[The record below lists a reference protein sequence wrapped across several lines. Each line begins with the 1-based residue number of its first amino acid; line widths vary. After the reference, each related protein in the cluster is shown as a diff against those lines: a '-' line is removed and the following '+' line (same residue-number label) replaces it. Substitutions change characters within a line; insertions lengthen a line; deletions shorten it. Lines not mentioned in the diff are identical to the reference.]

1 MDPLLS
7 KLEQLFADDE
17 IVADNN
23 GVLAAAASAA
33 PHPSWLLSFFGDRAG
48 VRSAAALKDSV
59 PLSLAREIAAAR
71 DADNNQLFRVGRYPW
86 GGRELTVVVA
96 GVENDPAGSYWAGVF
111 DSPPPSDAELERSK
125 PLWTACARLI
135 REANAG
141 RSQVDRLSARLRQL
155 EAEHDTLKAAHT
167 ESVAAAM
174 NEQSRRLEEERER
187 LAAEQQCAATKAASE
202 AKTQFLA
209 NMSHEIRTPLTAI
222 LGFTELLRSG
232 ADDGDEAARQ
242 EYLENIYRSANHLLE
257 LINAVLDLSKI
268 EAGRMQLERIACSPH
283 EIIAGVIS
291 PMRVRA
297 KEKGLKLSVVWPQGI
312 PSQIETD
319 PLRLKQL
326 LINLVGNA
334 VKFTNQ
340 GEVRLVCRL
349 LDEGGRG
356 RIAFDVIDTGVGI
369 PADKLDEIFDAFS
382 QADSSV
388 TRQFGGTGLGLAIS
402 RRIARAMGG
411 DITVRSEFGKGSTFT
426 AVVDVGPL
434 DRAALIEPPSTDA
447 VAHESPK
454 SLAAAMARPLRNARV
469 LLVEDGVMNRKL
481 ITLILQKAGM
491 EVVTAENGR
500 DGYEVGRRGGFDAIL
515 MDMQMPVMD
524 GYTATRKLRDEGIST
539 PIIALTAHAM
549 SGDEQKCRDAGCTAY
564 LTKPVRSQVLLG
576 TIASVVASVA
586 PPVVAA
592 VDRASAPPA
601 GDMDESAGRTG
612 AEHQR
617 GPIVST
623 LGTDDPDFREIVEE
637 FVLWLPETLGEITAA
652 LDQGRFEDAARLAHT
667 LKGTAGGA
675 GFDVL
680 TAPSKQLELAARG
693 GDGEATTQALAKL
706 RQLAERIAMGAGIN
720 APAPGSEP
728 YHRGNHHV

>member
-1 MDPLLS
+1 MDALLS
-7 KLEQLFADDE
+7 KLELLFADDE
-17 IVADNN
+17 IVADSS

-33 PHPSWLLSFFGDRAG
+33 PHPSWMLSFFGDRAG
-48 VRSAAALKDSV
+48 VRTATALRDSV
-59 PLSLAREIAAAR
+59 PLTLAREIAAAR
-71 DADNNQLFRVGRYPW
+71 DAGNKQLFRISRYPW
-86 GGRELTVVVA
+86 DGRQLTVVMADVD
-96 GVENDPAGSYWAGVF
+96 GDPAGSYWAGVF
-111 DSPPPSDAELERSK
+111 DSPPPTDAELERST

-141 RSQVDRLSARLRQL
+141 RSQIDRLSARLRQL
-155 EAEHDTLKAAHT
+155 EAEHDTLRAAHT

-174 NEQSRRLEEERER
+174 DEQARRLEEERER

-222 LGFTELLRSG
+222 LGFTELLRNG

-257 LINAVLDLSKI
+257 LINDVLDLSKI
-268 EAGRMQLERIACSPH
+268 EAGRMQIERIACSPH

-297 KEKGLKLSVVWPQGI
+297 REKGLKLSVVWPQGV
-312 PSQIETD
+312 PAQIETD

-349 LDEGGRG
+349 LDEGARG

-369 PADKLDEIFDAFS
+369 PADKLDEIFNAFS

-411 DITVRSEFGKGSTFT
+411 DITVRSELGKGSTFT

-434 DRAALIEPPSTDA
+434 DQATLIEPPSSDA
-447 VAHESPK
+447 LAHESSKKPTP
-454 SLAAAMARPLRNARV
+454 AMARPLRNARI

-500 DGYEVGRRGGFDAIL
+500 DGYEVARRGGFDAIL

-549 SGDEQKCRDAGCTAY
+549 SGDEQKCRDAGCTSY

-576 TIASVVASVA
+576 TIASVVASAA
-586 PPVVAA
+586 PPVVAV
-592 VDRASAPPA
+592 VDRASGSATGEP
-601 GDMDESAGRTG
+601 GESGGTSVADNR
-612 AEHQR
+612 QD
-617 GPIVST
+617 PIVST
-623 LGTDDPDFREIVEE
+623 LATDDPDFREIVEE
-637 FVLWLPETLGEITAA
+637 FILWLPETLGEISTA
-652 LDQGRFEDAARLAHT
+652 LEQGRFEDAARLAHT

-680 TAPSKQLELAARG
+680 TSPSKQLELAARG
-693 GDGEATTQALAKL
+693 GDGEATMQALTLL
-706 RQLAERIAMGAGIN
+706 RRLADRIIQGAASAATGRN
-720 APAPGSEP
+720 SV
-728 YHRGNHHV
+728 HHLRD